1 MKKRRRF
8 LMSEKEKKS
17 RNTIYLP
24 EDLIVEIL
32 SRVPR
37 TSLARFRSTSKG
49 WNALI
54 EKDERLAK
62 NSSLVVMLIYRKVYL
77 VRLDLHGIQD
87 DNIVK
92 VISQFSLN
100 DPLSTYSLK
109 EVDIHNVFHC
119 DGLLLCTTM
128 DGRLV
133 VWNPC
138 SGETSRIITPLQPY
152 NTSDTYALGKSSCNN
167 EYKILRVHHGHD
179 GRGYGQPCLV
189 RYEIYD
195 FTSISWRVV
204 GETRDWSIPRIW
216 RHGTS
221 VNGNTY
227 WLTYTYSQDSPT
239 GMGNTLR
246 CFDFSTERFGCVS
259 LPSDPL
265 SYNVFA
271 LSVTRE
277 DQNLCLLTSR
287 DEVHDIDI
295 WMATNIKSTGDMSWT
310 KIIKVERT
318 HPREFLGLRTEM
330 TFLVDRDHKVLLHP
344 TKYKNFSNCL
354 HIVGKDKYIQVD
366 LHDVGSKR
374 SLPVSNDPTLVQIQ
388 QGSSGVD
395 KWKAPITKFS

>member
-1 MKKRRRF
+1 
-8 LMSEKEKKS
+8 MSEKEKKS

-128 DGRLV
+128 DERLV

-138 SGETSRIITPLQPY
+138 SGETSRIIKPLHSKY
-152 NTSDTYALGKSSCNN
+152 SSDVYALGKSSCN
-167 EYKILRVHHGHD
+167 EYKILRVHHRGHGFCSPYFVD
-179 GRGYGQPCLV
+179 
-189 RYEIYD
+189 YEIYD
-195 FTSISWRVV
+195 FTSNSWRLV
-204 GETRDWSIPRIW
+204 GETSEWSFPGNC

-221 VNGNTY
+221 ADGNTY
-227 WLTYTYSQDSPT
+227 WLSFDFSQDCQRPRKS
-239 GMGNTLR
+239 LI

-259 LPSDPL
+259 LPVDPA
-265 SYNVFA
+265 SYNLFA

-277 DQNLCLLTSR
+277 EQKLCLFTSR
-287 DEVHDIDI
+287 VEMYDIIEI
-295 WMATNIKSTGDMSWT
+295 WMATKIKYRRHVM
-310 KIIKVERT
+310 E
-318 HPREFLGLRTEM
+318 
-330 TFLVDRDHKVLLHP
+330 
-344 TKYKNFSNCL
+344 
-354 HIVGKDKYIQVD
+354 
-366 LHDVGSKR
+366 
-374 SLPVSNDPTLVQIQ
+374 
-388 QGSSGVD
+388 
-395 KWKAPITKFS
+395 